1 MTLFTEIQKRVKE
14 GQDALLATSK
24 TMLEHADVQKVL
36 SQAQELTQTARSSVE
51 DLRSQVETRVRDA
64 EAQGRTFVREGLN
77 QAVDASRRI
86 EGQAVEAANR
96 ALDEGEKFVQA
107 NVPFLAAYVQK
118 AKEAVKLA
126 DDQFNKLQARV
137 SAGTNPIPGY
147 DKLNAKAAAVAVKKL
162 TVAELHVIRAYE
174 QANKAR
180 ATVLAEIDS
189 LLAAN

>member
-1 MTLFTEIQKRVKE
+1 MALFNEIQKRVKE
-14 GQDALLATSK
+14 SQDALLATSK

-36 SQAQELTQTARSSVE
+36 NQAQELTSSARSSVQ
-51 DLRSQVETRVRDA
+51 DLRAQVEGRVRDA
-64 EAQGRTFVREGLN
+64 EQQGRNFVRDGLN

-96 ALDEGEKFVQA
+96 ALDEGQKFVEA

-137 SAGTNPIPGY
+137 GGGSIPIQGY
-147 DKLNAKAAAVAVKKL
+147 DKLNAKAAASAVKKL
-162 TVAELHVIRAYE
+162 TAAELHVIRAYE

-180 ATVLAEIDS
+180 ATVLAEIDG

>member
-1 MTLFTEIQKRVKE
+1 MTLFNDIQKRVKE
-14 GQDALLATSK
+14 SQDSILASSK
-24 TMLEHADVQKVL
+24 TLLDHAEVQKVIT
-36 SQAQELTQTARSSVE
+36 QAQELSHTARSSVL
-51 DLRSQVETRVRDA
+51 DLRAQVEARVRDA
-64 EAQGRTFVREGLN
+64 ETQGRTFVRDGLN

-96 ALDEGEKFVQA
+96 ALDEGQKFVDA

-137 SAGTNPIPGY
+137 GGGSIPVQGY

-162 TVAELHVIRAYE
+162 NTAELHVIRAYE

-180 ATVLAEIDS
+180 ATVLTEIDS